1 MLTQRP
7 SNARRREVRRN
18 RPDRVPAWWLKLR
31 RREVGWAI
39 LFVAMLTTLGGIIAL
54 SSRLQPEY
62 RIGQPVDE
70 HVVARAAFTAVNEE
84 LTRREKE
91 KSRAA
96 VLDVYSADQRY
107 FEELRERLT
116 SLLSLAE
123 RNFDELTPEVLD
135 GTPLTRAGH
144 ELLGHYQETAQD
156 SRDATLAPE
165 AWQEK
170 VEAFLRGF
178 FDVPVLAEAEF
189 DEVFEAGG
197 LIQIVK
203 PLNNIDGE
211 DTHIVQSRALMSM
224 GQPDAIRDRV
234 RQSSIEIPAEL
245 RATAEHIVL
254 ADVKPTYFRDE
265 TQTVARQLAAY
276 DAAPLVT
283 EPFSRGELLVSEG
296 VRLTED
302 QFRLLEA
309 EREAFEGQITTLE
322 RVLSRAAL
330 GGVLAMLFAGVWMYL
345 FVVGSRVASNPTRGL
360 AVATLLLLGQALAVI
375 AEGLWPS
382 APIGGVLFPTMLVT
396 IVLAVVYSQPFALVL
411 GTAHALLVTLTLD
424 RGAELTLVLLA
435 GVAVAVWQLHD
446 IRSRSKLVVVGG
458 LAGFAMA
465 VATTL
470 VSILGQPPASAYQ
483 WQRLGINAGAA
494 AASGFAAGLLVQGML
509 PLIER
514 AFRVTTAMSLK
525 ELNDNAKPLL
535 KRLAHEAPGT
545 YQHSLRIADMAE
557 AAADAIGADGL
568 LARVGAMYHD
578 VGKINKPHY
587 FIENQGGGPNK
598 HNKLSPAMSLLL
610 IVGHVKDGVE
620 MAREYGLPRCLIH
633 FIESHHGTTLVE
645 YFYHAAKKQN
655 EEKQREA
662 TGQVDPDEAPSEFEF
677 RYPGPKPQTK
687 EAAIL
692 LICDGIEAAARA
704 CEEPT
709 PARLQQI
716 THSIA
721 MKRLMDGQFDACNL
735 TLAELGKI
743 EKAIVKTLCAI
754 YHSRIKYPAGQSNTA
769 TDSAPSRSASA

>member
-1 MLTQRP
+1 MLSQRP
-7 SNARRREVRRN
+7 STARRREVRRN
-18 RPDRVPAWWLKLR
+18 RPDRTPAWWLKLR

-39 LFVAMLTTLGGIIAL
+39 LFITMLTTIGGVVAL
-54 SSRLQPEY
+54 SSRLQPPH

-70 HVVARAAFTAVNEE
+70 PVVARVAFTAVNEE

-91 KSRAA
+91 KDRAA

-123 RNFDELTPEVLD
+123 RGYDELTAEVLD
-135 GTPLTRAGH
+135 GTPLSRAGH
-144 ELLGHYQETAQD
+144 ELLGHYQEG
-156 SRDATLAPE
+156 RDATLSPE
-165 AWQEK
+165 AWQAK

-178 FDVPVLAEAEF
+178 FDVPVLSDEQF
-189 DEVFEAGG
+189 TEVFERGG

-203 PLNNIDGE
+203 PMHEGKAD
-211 DTHIVQSRALMSM
+211 DAQIVQSRALMSID
-224 GQPDAIRDRV
+224 QADAIRDRV

-254 ADVKPTYFRDE
+254 ADVKPTYDRDE
-265 TQTVARQLAAY
+265 TTTAARQRAAY
-276 DAAPLVT
+276 DSAPIIQ
-283 EPFSRGELLVSEG
+283 EPFTRGQLLVPAD

-309 EREAFEGQITTLE
+309 ERAAFNAQRSTWEL
-322 RVLSRAAL
+322 VLSRGAL
-330 GGVLAMLFAGVWMYL
+330 AGLLAMLFGGIWLYL
-345 FVVGSRVASNPTRGL
+345 FVVKSRVATNPMRGL
-360 AVATLLLLGQALAVI
+360 AVSTLLLLGQALAVI
-375 AEGLWPS
+375 AEGLWPA
-382 APIGGVLFPTMLVT
+382 APIGGVVFPTVLVT
-396 IVLAVVYSQPFALVL
+396 VVLAVVYSQPLALVL
-411 GTAHALLVTLTLD
+411 GSAHALLVTLTLD

-446 IRSRSKLVVVGG
+446 IRSRSKLVIVGL
-458 LAGFAMA
+458 LAGLSMAFATA
-465 VATTL
+465 L
-470 VSILGQPPASAYQ
+470 VSLLHQPAVSASQ
-483 WQRLGINAGAA
+483 WNRLAIDAAAA
-494 AASGFAAGLLVQGML
+494 AASGFGAGLLVQGML

-525 ELNDNAKPLL
+525 ELNDNARPLL

-568 LARVGAMYHD
+568 MSRVGAMYHD

-655 EEKQREA
+655 EEKQLES
-662 TGQVDPDEAPSEFEF
+662 TGQIDPDVAPSEFEF

-721 MKRLMDGQFDACNL
+721 MKRLMDGQFDECNL
-735 TLAELGKI
+735 TLAELSRI

-754 YHSRIKYPAGQSNTA
+754 YHSRIKYPAGKMADDPKSSPRQATA
-769 TDSAPSRSASA
+769 